1 MVLTMRPAA
10 LTMACDANSI
20 ALVTVTM
27 AHNVASDE
35 CKMKCSASA
44 ANSVE
49 CIANSMRREINSMTH
64 KVNTMP
70 CEMNSIPREVI
81 TM

>member
-1 MVLTMRPAA
+1 MRPAA
-10 LTMACDANSI
+10 LTMACNANSI
-20 ALVTVTM
+20 ACVSVTM
-27 AHNVASDE
+27 AHDVVSDG

-70 CEMNSIPREVI
+70 CEMNSIPHAAV